1 MLIAENTSMKG
12 VTFPAEIARHER
24 LSADIDPK
32 YDLRLWR
39 DAADVFGR
47 WEYASDGEVV
57 RLREDWTPLQRG
69 DSIVPISI
77 EVAGE
82 RGAHYPPL
90 VERFFHDA
98 FLLFNI
104 AVPGAFG
111 GVLSTTGG
119 EYRVN
124 ELTFDASLFEY
135 AWVRALRAGS
145 PSIEA
150 LPLADVIA
158 WYSALGIGTRDVAGS
173 AIEKALFH
181 LLWIARSSGDDWTT
195 RLRLALC
202 LDALGLED
210 EELRRAL
217 DVRDASVLH
226 PLHDVDEPDAVDAID
241 RAAALVVSA
250 IQANVR

>member
-1 MLIAENTSMKG
+1 MLIAENTSMNE
-12 VTFPAEIARHER
+12 VTFTAEIARHER
-24 LSADIDPK
+24 LSADIEPK

-39 DAADVFGR
+39 DATDAFGR
-47 WEYASDGEVV
+47 
-57 RLREDWTPLQRG
+57 
-69 DSIVPISI
+69 
-77 EVAGE
+77 
-82 RGAHYPPL
+82 
-90 VERFFHDA
+90 
-98 FLLFNI
+98 
-104 AVPGAFG
+104 
-111 GVLSTTGG
+111 
-119 EYRVN
+119 
-124 ELTFDASLFEY
+124 
-135 AWVRALRAGS
+135 
-145 PSIEA
+145 
-150 LPLADVIA
+150 

>member
-1 MLIAENTSMKG
+1 MNE
-12 VTFPAEIARHER
+12 VTFTAEIARYER

-32 YDLRLWR
+32 YDVRLWR
-39 DAADVFGR
+39 DAADAFGR
-47 WEYASDGEVV
+47 WEYTSDGDVV
-57 RLREDWTPLQRG
+57 RLRADWTPLQRG
-69 DSIVPISI
+69 DSIVPISV
-77 EVAGE
+77 EVTDE
-82 RGAHYPPL
+82 RGGYYPPL

-111 GVLSTTGG
+111 GVISMTGG
-119 EYRVN
+119 KYRVN

-135 AWVRALRAGS
+135 AWVGALRAGA
-145 PSIEA
+145 PSIKA

-181 LLWIARSSGDDWTT
+181 LLQIARSSGDDWTT

-202 LDALGLED
+202 LDALGLGD
-210 EELRRAL
+210 DELRRAL
-217 DVRDASVLH
+217 DVRDVPVLH

-241 RAAALVVSA
+241 RAAALVVGA